1 MLTLCR
7 DKYTVVIL
15 LHSKIPTAKAGVSLF
30 PAMMFT
36 VAVVL
41 LFCTLENQL
50 SGKVSISPVIY
61 YLIMNTTLKRSPPL
75 PQQMCPYVCL
85 FITDRKY

>member
-1 MLTLCR
+1 MYTLYL
-7 DKYTVVIL
+7 DKHTIITL

-30 PAMMFT
+30 PAMMSKINKKSN

-50 SGKVSISPVIY
+50 SEKV
-61 YLIMNTTLKRSPPL
+61 
-75 PQQMCPYVCL
+75 
-85 FITDRKY
+85 